1 MMDKLRGEPSDH
13 PSIYTQY
20 HGWHLFILEMEVKK
34 LRNREVESVKVQ
46 LSKAQEDVIREIE
59 DKAYAPHTLFLK
71 GTSLIP
77 FFLEFYE
84 Y

>member
-1 MMDKLRGEPSDH
+1 
-13 PSIYTQY
+13 
-20 HGWHLFILEMEVKK
+20 MEVKK

-71 GTSLIP
+71 GASLIP
-77 FFLEFYE
+77 FF
-84 Y
+84 

>member
-1 MMDKLRGEPSDH
+1 
-13 PSIYTQY
+13 
-20 HGWHLFILEMEVKK
+20 MEVKK

-59 DKAYAPHTLFLK
+59 DKAYAPQTLFLK

-77 FFLEFYE
+77 LSRNSMHTSF
-84 Y
+84 

>member
-1 MMDKLRGEPSDH
+1 MMDKLRGETSDH

-59 DKAYAPHTLFLK
+59 DKAYVPHTLF
-71 GTSLIP
+71 P
-77 FFLEFYE
+77 
-84 Y
+84 

>member
-1 MMDKLRGEPSDH
+1 
-13 PSIYTQY
+13 
-20 HGWHLFILEMEVKK
+20 MEVKK

-77 FFLEFYE
+77 FFRNSMHNNF
-84 Y
+84 